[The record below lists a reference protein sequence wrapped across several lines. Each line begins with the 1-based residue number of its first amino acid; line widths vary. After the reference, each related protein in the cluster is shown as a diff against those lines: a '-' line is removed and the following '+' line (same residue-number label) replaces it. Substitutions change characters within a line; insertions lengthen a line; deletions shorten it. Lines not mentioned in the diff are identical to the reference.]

1 MFCNALLE
9 LYYLYFRLLRMPS
22 FLPFNNISYYIR
34 FLLYFMSYYCIFV
47 ILSWVLWCVAV
58 LVSCIW
64 YIFFCLKGTMLLPY
78 YFFLIIYFTAFDQTA
93 YVSDM
98 FGIDLI
104 ILLQYSIYRIDLSN
118 SQTSGRNV
126 ITSSLIVLQCF
137 LCILLHVS

>member
-64 YIFFCLKGTMLLPY
+64 YIFFCLKGTVLLLY

-104 ILLQYSIYRIDLSN
+104 ILLQYSIYRIDLNN

-137 LCILLHVS
+137 VCILLHVS